1 MADAYLLVSHG
12 SRDPRPQHAIDRLSH
27 QLSLWLQQA
36 AADDSPIL
44 VATAQLELAAQPLHV
59 QICDF
64 ALDCAASGITRIAIL
79 PLFLVPG
86 VHVMA
91 DIPAEVDLAASKLR
105 DAVSEQH
112 HQIEL
117 TVLPFLG
124 ADPTFTNLFAQ
135 NRIGLPDRAMILAH
149 GSRRAGGNTIVEQL
163 ASSLNVNVAYWS
175 VAPGVSDTVAAL
187 VATGA
192 TEIGI
197 LPYFLFA
204 GGITDAI
211 ALAVAQLRL
220 EFPRVRL
227 LLGEP
232 IGTSP
237 ELVATIGRILM
248 SVRGRS
254 I

>member
-1 MADAYLLVSHG
+1 M
-12 SRDPRPQHAIDRLSH
+12 
-27 QLSLWLQQA
+27 
-36 AADDSPIL
+36 L
-44 VATAQLELAAQPLHV
+44 VATAQLELAAQPLHI
-59 QICDF
+59 QISNF
-64 ALDCAASGITRIAIL
+64 ASDCAASGITRIAIL

-91 DIPAEVDLAASKLR
+91 DIPTEVDLAISALRALVSPHHDIKLM
-105 DAVSEQH
+105 
-112 HQIEL
+112 
-117 TVLPFLG
+117 VLPFLG

-135 NRIGLPDRAMILAH
+135 NRLGLPERAMILAH
-149 GSRRAGGNTIVEQL
+149 GTRRAGGNAIVEQL
-163 ASSLNVNVAYWS
+163 ASSLNANVAYWS
-175 VAPGVSDTVAAL
+175 VAPSVSDTVAEL

-211 ALAVAQLRL
+211 ASVVAQLKS
-220 EFPRVRL
+220 EFPQVRL

-237 ELVATIGRILM
+237 ELVATIGQIL
-248 SVRGRS
+248 RS
-254 I
+254 IDR

>member
-12 SRDPRPQHAIDRLSH
+12 SRDPRPQLAIDRLSH
-27 QLSLWLQQA
+27 QLSLWLNQA
-36 AADDSPIL
+36 AIDDSPIL
-44 VATAQLELAAQPLHV
+44 VATAQLELAEQPLHV
-59 QICDF
+59 QISDF
-64 ALDCAASGITRIAIL
+64 ACSCIASGIERMAIL

-91 DIPAEVDLAASKLR
+91 DIPTEVDLAASALH
-105 DAVSEQH
+105 DSVSEPQH
-112 HQIEL
+112 PIEL

-124 ADPTFTNLFAQ
+124 ADPTCADLFAQ
-135 NRIGLPDRAMILAH
+135 NRLGLPDRAIILGH
-149 GSRRAGGNTIVEQL
+149 GSRRAGGNAIVEQL
-163 ASSLNVNVAYWS
+163 ATTLNAKAAYWS
-175 VAPGVSDTVAAL
+175 VAPSLSDTVAEL

-211 ALAVAQLRL
+211 ASSVAQLRA
-220 EFPRVRL
+220 EYPRLRL
-227 LLGEP
+227 MLGAP

-237 ELVATIGRILM
+237 ELVATIGRILK
-248 SVRGRS
+248 S
-254 I
+254 IDLVQI

>member
-12 SRDPRPQHAIDRLSH
+12 SRDPRPQLAIDRLSH
-27 QLSLWLQQA
+27 QLRLWLQQA
-36 AADDSPIL
+36 ATDDSPIL
-44 VATAQLELAAQPLHV
+44 VATAQLELAQQPLHV

-64 ALDCAASGITRIAIL
+64 ARNCAASGITRLTIL

-91 DIPAEVDLAASKLR
+91 DIPTEVDLAVSALR
-105 DAVSEQH
+105 DAVTPH
-112 HQIEL
+112 DIEL
-117 TVLPFLG
+117 MVLPFLG
-124 ADPTFTNLFAQ
+124 ADPTFANLFAQ
-135 NRIGLPDRAMILAH
+135 NRLGLPDRAIILAH
-149 GSRRAGGNTIVEQL
+149 GSRKTGGNAIVEQL
-163 ASSLNVNVAYWS
+163 ASTLNVKVAYWS
-175 VAPGVSDTVAAL
+175 VAPSLGDTVAQL

-211 ALAVAQLRL
+211 AIAVTQLRT
-220 EFPRVRL
+220 EFPQVRL

-237 ELVATIGRILM
+237 ELVVTIGSILKAM
-248 SVRGRS
+248 DR
-254 I
+254 